1 MGLGSL
7 LNKVKRLERADR
19 QRAQA
24 STSAPEDPWR
34 PAVLLPLLAS
44 DAALWREWLALCESP
59 GLDAAARLAA
69 RVNTLL
75 ARPPA
80 AG

>member
-1 MGLGSL
+1 MGLASM
-7 LNKVKRLERADR
+7 LNKVKRLEHAAQ

-24 STSAPEDPWR
+24 STSEPQDPWR
-34 PAVLLPLLAS
+34 PGVLLPLLAS

-69 RVNTLL
+69 KANALP
-75 ARPPA
+75 ARQPA
-80 AG
+80 AD

>member
-7 LNKVKRLERADR
+7 LNKVKRLENAAQ

-24 STSAPEDPWR
+24 STNAPQDPCR
-34 PAVLLPLLAS
+34 PGVLLPLLAS
-44 DAALWREWLALCESP
+44 DDSLWREWLALCESP

-69 RVNTLL
+69 RVNALL
-75 ARPPA
+75 ARQPA
-80 AG
+80 AD